1 MGLRRIHVD
10 EDGTQTILEEF
21 DSDTS
26 EIHNVLTPEEQ
37 EALWSKLKR
46 LELTHYRQARGGG
59 YPSIGDQL
67 DDLFKQGVF
76 SDDMTA
82 KIQAVKDAHPK
93 PTDA

>member
-1 MGLRRIHVD
+1 MGLKRIHVD
-10 EDGTQTILEEF
+10 EDGVQTILEES
-21 DSDTS
+21 DSDTP
-26 EIHNVLTPEEQ
+26 EISDVLTPEEQ
-37 EALWSKLKR
+37 EVMWAKLKR
-46 LELTHYRQARGGG
+46 LEITHYRQARSDE

-76 SDDMTA
+76 SDDMNA

>member
-10 EDGTQTILEEF
+10 EDGTQTILEES
-21 DSDTS
+21 DSDTP
-26 EIHNVLTPEEQ
+26 EINDVLTPEEQ
-37 EALWSKLKR
+37 GVMWYKLQR
-46 LELTHYRQARGGG
+46 LELTHYRQARSSE

-67 DDLFKQGVF
+67 DDLFKQGIF